1 MGKRQWY
8 YRGSLKS
15 CNYSCSYC
23 PFAKRTGTKKS
34 IQKDQQAFFRFI
46 AQMIQQ
52 QNGGALLVVPYG
64 EALIHPYYWEG
75 LAALSKSPAM
85 DAVGAQSNFSF
96 SAKKMLAVYRTHGGV
111 LEKLRLW
118 GTFHPEMVTA
128 ERFARQCRFLTEQGV
143 SYCAGAVGVPEHL
156 EQIRALRETLLDSV
170 YLWINKMDGLKRRYT
185 DGEIAAFTEIDPYFR
200 QELKHYR
207 ADYAACGD
215 SRFVEADGTIRRC
228 NISRQKI
235 GNFYEESGRNEREG
249 RLDCEGLESRP
260 DPGYCS
266 RKECSCYLAYCSRED
281 AVNPFFRPYP
291 AFRIP
296 VYPKAVFF
304 DIDGTLVPK
313 GEKQIPKETADG
325 LARLARRCEIYL
337 ATSLPLEIAQR
348 KIAPVGHLIRG
359 GVFANGARWQVKNYG
374 DGCLD
379 DCSSGRHASHGQV
392 KSYRDGCLDDCSSG
406 RHASHGQ
413 VKSYRDGCL
422 DDCSSGRHA
431 SLGQVKSHRGGCLDA
446 VVPMD
451 AEWLADVKGMQRA
464 LGFAVHVYRK
474 RTDIYKVTLAFR
486 KLGQGMEMPEHKR
499 KELAQE
505 LKIPDS
511 CQALWEENCMQI
523 TKRGTGKLAGILEIC
538 RVMGYRREDVMA
550 FGDSFNDREMVEYFS

>member
-8 YRGSLKS
+8 FRGSLKS

-34 IQKDQQAFFRFI
+34 IQKDQQAFFHFI
-46 AQMIQQ
+46 DQMIQQ

-96 SAKKMLAVYRTHGGV
+96 SAEQMLAVYRTHGGV

-128 ERFARQCRFLTEQGV
+128 ERFAQQCRFLTEQGI
-143 SYCAGAVGVPEHL
+143 SYCVGAVGVPEQL
-156 EQIRALRETLLDSV
+156 EQIRALRKMLPDSV

-185 DGEIAAFTEIDPYFR
+185 DGEIAAFTKIDPYFR

-207 ADYAACGD
+207 ADPAACGD
-215 SRFVEADGTIRRC
+215 SRFVEADGTMGRC

-235 GNFYEESGRNEREG
+235 GNFYEESGRNRKEG
-249 RLDCEGLESRP
+249 HLDCEQLESRH
-260 DPGYCS
+260 DSRYCS
-266 RKECSCYLAYCSRED
+266 RKECSCYLAYCNRED
-281 AVNPFFRPYP
+281 AVIPFFRPYP

-296 VYPKAVFF
+296 VYPKAIFF

-325 LARLARRCEIYL
+325 LARLAGRCEIYL

-348 KIAPVGHLIRG
+348 KIAPVEHLIRG

-379 DCSSGRHASHGQV
+379 DCSDGRHASHGQV

-406 RHASHGQ
+406 RHASF
-413 VKSYRDGCL
+413 
-422 DDCSSGRHA
+422 
-431 SLGQVKSHRGGCLDA
+431 GQVKSHRDGCLDV

-451 AEWLADVKGMQRA
+451 AGWLAGVKGMQRA

-474 RTDIYKVTLAFR
+474 RTDIYKVTLSFR
-486 KLGQGMEMPEHKR
+486 RLGQGMEMPEHKR

-505 LKIPDS
+505 LKIADS

-550 FGDSFNDREMVEYFS
+550 FGDSLNDREMVEYFS